1 MRSRIRHTTFS
12 LSGPIVNL
20 NCTIIQKACG
30 ARPLELI
37 ASKLLGFSNQWV
49 KIHQWIGIMI
59 EGNQLNEKCVGQF
72 LATFYFGE
80 SNPLNSAEVAGS
92 VIDWVDRGLPPFDT
106 LTCEKIKSKL
116 KQDGIDLDAS

>member
-1 MRSRIRHTTFS
+1 
-12 LSGPIVNL
+12 
-20 NCTIIQKACG
+20 
-30 ARPLELI
+30 
-37 ASKLLGFSNQWV
+37 
-49 KIHQWIGIMI
+49 MI